1 MITKYKSQLASSG
14 SFSSGKKSSDDSIVF
29 KPNQTNNFYKGRKPA
44 STGVLSDPL
53 NIDAI
58 LKDDKEFLRRE
69 GKPMDNKS
77 SFHKTAENKT
87 TTAAAK
93 PATSKPATLD
103 KPAYSSRSNNNYRR
117 RPNVSASFKPNQP
130 LKGQVVPKQIF
141 EHQSGSNNLR
151 IMVLGGLEEV
161 GRNMTVM
168 ECNKEIIIIDM
179 GLQFPEED
187 MPGIDYIIPNVT
199 YLQDKKDWIKG
210 VIISHGHYDH
220 IGGIPHIM
228 GEIGNPPMFMGK
240 LTAGLVRKR
249 NIEYKS
255 APTLKIKEI
264 DDSSSIKLGNSFTVE
279 FLRVNH
285 SIPDCFA
292 TIVHTPLGTIIH
304 TGDFKIDFTPVNDK
318 PADLNRMAQL
328 GAAGVRLL
336 MADSTDATHPGYQVS
351 ESYIGEEMGKL
362 FEKIEGRIIIGTFAS
377 QLSRVQ
383 KIFDLAE
390 KYGRRVSLQ
399 GRSMSSNVEVAY
411 EIGYLKFN
419 PKLLIDDK
427 ELNKMPDNKVI
438 IVGTGA
444 QGESN
449 AFLSRV
455 VNGEHRTVTI
465 KHGDTVLFSS
475 SVIPGNERSIQNL
488 MDRVVRQGAK
498 IIHYK
503 MLDIH
508 AGGHAKAEDL
518 KLTMRLF
525 KPEYF
530 MPIEANH
537 YMLRANADL
546 AEQVGIPVNKIFVAD
561 NGQVVNFKM
570 VGGKVEGLLTN
581 EKVPTD
587 YVMVDGLGVGD
598 VSEIVLRDRRMMS
611 EDGMIVVIAT
621 IDSHTGDLI
630 GNPDLISRGFVHMK
644 ENRDLIEKTRM
655 RVKKI
660 IKEKA
665 ALADDD
671 YIKNKIRNDI
681 GQFLFTQTKRRPMVL
696 PVVIKV

>member
-1 MITKYKSQLASSG
+1 MITKYKSPAASSS
-14 SFSSGKKSSDDSIVF
+14 SFSSGKKPSDDSVVF
-29 KPNQTNNFYKGRKPA
+29 KPNNKPNNFFRGRKPVNNA
-44 STGVLSDPL
+44 VLTDPL
-53 NIDAI
+53 NIDA
-58 LKDDKEFLRRE
+58 LLNSDVKAPVLNTAPK
-69 GKPMDNKS
+69 KMDNKPAGSGRPNNYGNRPNNNSYPRTSASTAS
-77 SFHKTAENKT
+77 SYAT
-87 TTAAAK
+87 TGAFSLKKPAATAA
-93 PATSKPATLD
+93 P
-103 KPAYSSRSNNNYRR
+103 RQ
-117 RPNVSASFKPNQP
+117 VFNQ
-130 LKGQVVPKQIF
+130 QVGKD
-141 EHQSGSNNLR
+141 NLR
-151 IMVLGGLEEV
+151 VMVMGGLEEV
-161 GRNMTVM
+161 GRNMTIF

-249 NIEYKS
+249 NLEYKT
-255 APTLKIKEI
+255 APTLKIKEV
-264 DDSSSIKLGNSFTVE
+264 DDTSSIKLGSSFTVE

-292 TIVHTPLGTIIH
+292 TIIKTPLGTLVH

-318 PADLNRMAQL
+318 PADLNRMAQI

-336 MADSTDATHPGYQVS
+336 MSDSTDATHPGYQVS

-362 FEKIEGRIIIGTFAS
+362 FEKIEGRVIIGTFAS

-399 GRSMSSNVEVAY
+399 GRSMATNVEVAS

-427 ELNKMPDNKVI
+427 DLNKMPDNKVI

-455 VNGEHRTVTI
+455 VNGEHRVVSI

-498 IIHYK
+498 IIHYR

-537 YMLRANADL
+537 YMLRAHAEL
-546 AEQVGIPVNKIFVAD
+546 AEQVGIPLNKIFVAD
-561 NGQVVNFKM
+561 NGQVVDFRV
-570 VGGKVEGLLTN
+570 VGGKVEGTLTN
-581 EKVPTD
+581 EKVMTD

-598 VSEIVLRDRRMMS
+598 ISEIVLRDRRMMS

-621 IDSHTGDLI
+621 IDAHTGDLI

-644 ENRDLIEKTRM
+644 ESRELIEKTRM

-660 IKEKA
+660 IKDKNTTT
-665 ALADDD
+665 LADDD